1 MHSFKAGYEAGYEEG
16 SEIGY
21 EEGYDLA
28 QVEAVKISKDI
39 GWLLASL
46 RALRND
52 TEAVGSSSWKKAD
65 RLLESIRAI
74 PLENVETD
82 REALVA
88 KVKAKYREL
97 CQAFPQLAPLSEVA
111 KPLEF

>member
-1 MHSFKAGYEAGYEEG
+1 MRSFKAGYDAGHGEG
-16 SEIGY
+16 SVLGY
-21 EEGYDLA
+21 EEGYGLA
-28 QVEAVKISKDI
+28 QVEAVKIGKDI
-39 GWLLASL
+39 GWMLASL

-52 TEAVGSSSWKKAD
+52 TEAVGSGSWKKVD

-82 REALVA
+82 REAMVA

-111 KPLEF
+111 RPLEF